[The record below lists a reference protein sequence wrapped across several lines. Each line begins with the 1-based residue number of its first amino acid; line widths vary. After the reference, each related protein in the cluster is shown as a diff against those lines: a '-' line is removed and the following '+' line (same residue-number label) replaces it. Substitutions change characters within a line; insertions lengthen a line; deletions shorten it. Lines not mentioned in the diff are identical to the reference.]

1 MTKQAGAFKTV
12 TSNLGQLNRAELVEV
27 AAMVAGLLEAL
38 DDDQVEDA
46 DNGQTSV
53 AGPTGSKRGARGY
66 VDWKMINGC
75 GPYPYLRYWSG
86 KTLKSHYLGKNYGK
100 GES

>member
-1 MTKQAGAFKTV
+1 MTAQAGAFKTV

-38 DDDQVEDA
+38 DEDQVADA
-46 DNGQTSV
+46 DNGHAS
-53 AGPTGSKRGARGY
+53 AGPTPGSKNGARGH
-66 VDWKMINGC
+66 VEWKTINGC

-86 KTLKSHYLGKNYGK
+86 GKLKSHYLKGFKK
-100 GES
+100 GE